1 MHRTIATARSAP
13 RCLAQTRKKTPCQCP
28 AIRRKRRCRM
38 HGGHLTGGPRGN
50 QHAVKHGRYS
60 ALAIAQRRRA
70 RVERFHLQMLTQMAR
85 SGIDSP
91 EAYAAFLDRRFAHL
105 PPAEAQRG
113 REAAQYFSAL
123 LERLF
128 PGSMSLSSS

>member
-1 MHRTIATARSAP
+1 
-13 RCLAQTRKKTPCQCP
+13 
-28 AIRRKRRCRM
+28 M
-38 HGGHLTGGPRGN
+38 HGGHLAGGPRGN

-70 RVERFHLQMLTQMAR
+70 KAERLHLHMLIQMAR

-91 EAYAAFLDRRFAHL
+91 EAYAAFLERRFAHL

-113 REAAQYFSAL
+113 REGAQYASAIL
-123 LERLF
+123 GGLF
-128 PGSMSLSSS
+128 PGSMPLSSS

>member
-1 MHRTIATARSAP
+1 MHRTITTARTAP
-13 RCLAQTRKKTPCQCP
+13 RCGAQTRHKTPCQCP
-28 AIRRKRRCRM
+28 AIRGKQRCRL
-38 HGGHLTGGPRGN
+38 HGGRSVGGPRGN
-50 QHAVKHGRYS
+50 QHAVTHGLYT

-70 RVERFHLQMLTQMAR
+70 RVERFHLQMLIQLAR

-91 EAYAAFLDRRFAHL
+91 ESYAAFLERRFAHL

-113 REAAQYFSAL
+113 REAAEYFAAL

-128 PGSMSLSSS
+128 PGSMPLSSS

>member
-1 MHRTIATARSAP
+1 
-13 RCLAQTRKKTPCQCP
+13 
-28 AIRRKRRCRM
+28 M
-38 HGGHLTGGPRGN
+38 HGGHLTGAPRGN
-50 QHAVKHGRYS
+50 QRAVKHGRYT
-60 ALAIAQRRRA
+60 AMAIGHRRQARA
-70 RVERFHLQMLTQMAR
+70 ERFHLHMLMEMAR

-113 REAAQYFSAL
+113 REAAEYFSAI

-128 PGSMSLSSS
+128 PGSMPLISS

>member
-1 MHRTIATARSAP
+1 MHRTIDTARTAP
-13 RCLAQTRKKTPCQCP
+13 RCLAQTRQKTPCQCP
-28 AIRRKRRCRM
+28 AIRRKRRCRL
-38 HGGHLTGGPRGN
+38 HGGYSVGAPRGN
-50 QHAVKHGRYS
+50 QYAVKHGRYS

-70 RVERFHLQMLTQMAR
+70 RVERFHLQMLTQMAC

-91 EAYAAFLDRRFAHL
+91 EAYAEFLERRFAHL

-128 PGSMSLSSS
+128 PGSMPLNSS